1 MKIKEVPGR
10 TKEFISDF
18 TRFAI
23 GISIGIVGVV
33 TSVVL
38 ELHAIW
44 QLDLICV
51 EPVWDTLKFIGYTWP
66 YIQSKGL
73 NRFADLYFQ
82 DGPLIKTTVGGAYD
96 IFLGMSVFSLI
107 LMAISVST
115 IFLSIVYYYR
125 YQLKE
130 LERQDRS
137 KRNW

>member
-1 MKIKEVPGR
+1 MRITEVSRR
-10 TKEFISDF
+10 TKEFVSDF

-23 GISIGIVGVV
+23 GIGLGIFGIVS
-33 TSVVL
+33 SVIL

-82 DGPLIKTTVGGAYD
+82 DGPFIKTTVGGAYD

-115 IFLSIVYYYR
+115 IFLSIIFYYR
-125 YQLKE
+125 YKIKE
-130 LERQDRS
+130 LEQIIT
-137 KRNW
+137 